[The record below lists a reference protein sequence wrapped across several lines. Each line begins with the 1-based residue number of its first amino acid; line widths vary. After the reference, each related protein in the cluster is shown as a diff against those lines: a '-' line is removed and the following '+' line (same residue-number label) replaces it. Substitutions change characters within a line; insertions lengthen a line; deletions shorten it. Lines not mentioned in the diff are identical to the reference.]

1 MSDDDAQRMPPEEE
15 TPAPAMETAE
25 ISTTEA
31 AGTSEELPEGTEDHP
46 VEQEGLAPDAAD
58 TATPAEQ
65 QDDPASVAEVPAADD
80 DSATPA
86 KDKE

>member
-25 ISTTEA
+25 AVETER
-31 AGTSEELPEGTEDHP
+31 TSEELPEGAEDHP
-46 VEQEGLAPDAAD
+46 AEQEGLTPDAAD

-80 DSATPA
+80 DPATPA

>member
-1 MSDDDAQRMPPEEE
+1 M
-15 TPAPAMETAE
+15 
-25 ISTTEA
+25 
-31 AGTSEELPEGTEDHP
+31 
-46 VEQEGLAPDAAD
+46 EQEGLTPDAAD